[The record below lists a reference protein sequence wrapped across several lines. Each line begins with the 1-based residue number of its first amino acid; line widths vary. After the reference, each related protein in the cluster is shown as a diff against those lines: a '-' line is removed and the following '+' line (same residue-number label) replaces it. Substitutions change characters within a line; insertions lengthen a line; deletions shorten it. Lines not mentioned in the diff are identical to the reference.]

1 MEGGGRP
8 VTDMHSYW
16 TIQGLSSAPTAIRRE
31 SSAHIFW
38 TLFLLGGVGEV
49 QKGYETCTFWLQLLL
64 PASGVPFRLNQVSGI
79 LQPAGALQH

>member
-1 MEGGGRP
+1 M
-8 VTDMHSYW
+8 
-16 TIQGLSSAPTAIRRE
+16 
-31 SSAHIFW
+31 
-38 TLFLLGGVGEV
+38 LGGVGEV